1 MSEAARISAALKALD
16 EALASRPH
24 LNGQAFTEATK
35 AMCAYRDALRPALRA
50 DPEAMGPRRRLKAAN
65 LAITLLMA
73 GHFPLGDT
81 PWPQIEGLR
90 DQLQGMLADEAA

>member
-1 MSEAARISAALKALD
+1 MNEAAAQISAALRALD
-16 EALASRPH
+16 EAIASRPH

-35 AMCAYRDALRPALRA
+35 AICAYRDDLRA
-50 DPEAMGPRRRLKAAN
+50 TPQAPEPRRRLKAAN